1 MADLTLSNGREI
13 NFDISKMTIA
23 EYRGVFSPKETE
35 DESDATIAK
44 VAGMTVD
51 ELRALPFSDYA
62 NVTGWLLTKAWA
74 KARVPNSAGAS
85 TTPS

>member
-1 MADLTLSNGREI
+1 MADLTLSGGREV

-23 EYRGVFSPKETE
+23 EYRGLFSPTEKE
-35 DESDATIAK
+35 DVSDATIAR

-51 ELRALPFSDYA
+51 ELRALPFADYA
-62 NVTGWLLTKAWA
+62 NITGWLLTKAWA

-85 TTPS
+85 TTPP